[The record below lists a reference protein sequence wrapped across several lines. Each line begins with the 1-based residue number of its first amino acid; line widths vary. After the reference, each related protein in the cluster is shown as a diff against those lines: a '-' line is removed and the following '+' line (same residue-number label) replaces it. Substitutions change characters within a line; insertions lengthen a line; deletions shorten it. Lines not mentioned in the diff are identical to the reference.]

1 MDLSENNFETLPS
14 NIGLLS
20 RLTTLDLT
28 ENNIGALP
36 EGFFSNLTSLETFN
50 ISYNSL
56 TVIGDNMPNC
66 PALTTMQL
74 SYNKLAQLPA
84 TLGTLNALEYLYVRQ
99 NKLSG
104 AALSTLGDLPRLK
117 VLDLSANLL
126 TSIPNEWASLPS
138 IEQII
143 MQQNQLN
150 TAFPLFLK
158 VLNSLS
164 VLDLSNNNL
173 NHALPDMNVG
183 DFAGLVLLNL
193 AYNDFTATISDLS
206 ASDTLQHLS
215 LNALTGKIHRRLATW
230 PRYTASHWYVRAID
244 PNCVLHANDLVRV
257 LTLLSHS
264 SLVQSSNKLT
274 GFIPIELIN
283 LPVLSTLDL
292 SSNTFQGSFQD
303 GSAT

>member
-1 MDLSENNFETLPS
+1 
-14 NIGLLS
+14 
-20 RLTTLDLT
+20 
-28 ENNIGALP
+28 
-36 EGFFSNLTSLETFN
+36 
-50 ISYNSL
+50 
-56 TVIGDNMPNC
+56 
-66 PALTTMQL
+66 MQL

-104 AALSTLGDLPRLK
+104 AALSTLGDLQRLK

-126 TSIPNEWASLPS
+126 TSIPNEWSSLPS

-173 NHALPDMNVG
+173 NQALPDMNVG
-183 DFAGLVLLNL
+183 DFAGLVTLNL

-206 ASDTLQHLS
+206 ALDTLQYLS
-215 LNALTGKIHRRLATW
+215 LNGNALTGKIPPTLGDV
-230 PRYTASHWYVRAID
+230 ASLYS
-244 PNCVLHANDLVRV
+244 LSLVRP
-257 LTLLSHS
+257 S
-264 SLVQSSNKLT
+264 SQPKLCT
-274 GFIPIELIN
+274 TCE
-283 LPVLSTLDL
+283 
-292 SSNTFQGSFQD
+292 
-303 GSAT
+303 